1 MKKAELAHLAVT
13 GTEISVRV
21 TPKASRNAI
30 VEEEGSL
37 KVFVTAVPEG
47 GKANDAVRKLLA
59 KALGIAPSQL
69 ALIRGEPSR
78 EKVFRIGD

>member
-1 MKKAELAHLAVT
+1 MKKAELAHLAVA
-13 GTEISVRV
+13 GTEITVRV

-30 VEEEGSL
+30 VEEKGSL
-37 KVFVTAVPEG
+37 KVFVTTAPEG

-59 KALGIAPSQL
+59 KGLGIAPSKL
-69 ALIRGEPSR
+69 ALIRGETSR